1 MSVVER
7 IMLAPTWVAAG
18 RHLKFEVL
26 RAAIAPA
33 LSVPGSAHEERL
45 PIWLAAL
52 EMDATRKAA

>member
-1 MSVVER
+1 
-7 IMLAPTWVAAG
+7 MLAPTWVAAG
-18 RHLKFEVL
+18 RRLKFEVL